1 MAMAAALRSGGPARI
16 GGEPLRSG
24 PFGAIARQRGL
35 RAAIAVPIVVE
46 GCYWG
51 VTVAAT
57 EQSDFPPG
65 IESRMADFMELAA
78 IAIAN
83 TQADE
88 QGASWPIPRR
98 PYDVWPCWWHAVSRP
113 RRCSRP

>member
-1 MAMAAALRSGGPARI
+1 MAAALRSGGPARI

-65 IESRMADFMELAA
+65 HRVADGGLH
-78 IAIAN
+78 
-83 TQADE
+83 
-88 QGASWPIPRR
+88 GARGDRHRQHPGR
-98 PYDVWPCWWHAVSRP
+98 
-113 RRCSRP
+113 